1 MTDYG
6 SDISTFPD
14 LDGTFT
20 SISGTRVVCEAIAR
34 RLWTPRGS
42 LLGSPNYGIDLQAW
56 LNEAMD
62 ADSVAA
68 LQRLVRAELAKEER
82 LAGVVVAA
90 SFDFEA
96 STLTLQ
102 IAANLVTGESFSL
115 VLTVDKL
122 TISMLQ
128 TS

>member
-20 SISGTRVVCEAIAR
+20 PISGTRVVCEAIAR
-34 RLWTPRGS
+34 RLSTPRGS
-42 LLGSPNYGIDLQAW
+42 LLGSPNYGVDLRAW

-62 ADSVAA
+62 AESVAA
-68 LQRLVRAELAKEER
+68 LQRLARAELAKDER

-90 SFDFEA
+90 SFDFES

-102 IAANLVTGESFSL
+102 ISADLVTGESFSL
-115 VLTVDKL
+115 VMTVGKL